1 MTERTN
7 LAGWVVS
14 EGTLRSRDLLPA
26 FLRALE
32 AVDRDAYWQVAHN
45 SGHSYIPAH
54 ALEDDG
60 AEFWGSEE
68 CAWILSDITDAIDRA
83 CPDGLVFGAHEDD
96 GACFGF
102 WPEDAE

>member
-1 MTERTN
+1 MIERTD

-32 AVDRDAYWQVAHN
+32 AVDPDAHRKMMHN
-45 SGHSYIPAH
+45 R
-54 ALEDDG
+54 ALKDDG
-60 AEFWGSEE
+60 AEWWNSEQ
-68 CAWILSDITDAIDRA
+68 CAWFVSDVADAIDSA

-96 GACFGF
+96 RACFGF

>member
-1 MTERTN
+1 MTERTS

-14 EGTLRSRDLLPA
+14 EGTLRSQDLLPA

-32 AVDRDAYWQVAHN
+32 AVDPDAYQKVPH
-45 SGHSYIPAH
+45 IH
-54 ALEDDG
+54 ALKDEG
-60 AEFWGSEE
+60 AKWWDSEE
-68 CAWILSDITDAIDRA
+68 CAWFVSDVADAIDSA

-102 WPEDAE
+102 WAEDAE